1 MVAPVV
7 KHSVSVQAADD
18 PTKSVNAAEWNADH
32 IVSGVATS
40 AQLASAQADISAV
53 SAAVSVVAANL
64 AALSAT
70 VSTNAAAVSTLSIQA
85 TSISAAVSVVAANVS
100 TLSLQVSTVSSAV
113 SVVAANVSAVSVQ
126 VTNVSAAVSVV
137 AANVS
142 VLSVAHSVLSVQ
154 VTTVSAQTSVGIA
167 AAAAASAA
175 VSTLS
180 LAVSVVA
187 ANLSNEI
194 SARGLLSTQVTNV
207 SGAIST
213 LSLAVSV
220 VAAQA
225 STASVAATNASAA
238 VSVLSLAVSVVASNL
253 SALSVQVTNLS
264 AQMTST
270 IPNTNKIV
278 LGVQTI
284 SGSALANVS
293 GMSFSVG
300 ANNTYQFKYF
310 VIYQSAS
317 VVAGLSLAVTF
328 PGMKTFAAAADIIS
342 GVDGTGSW
350 FSGGITT
357 SGTKVVAIS
366 CQTANTDFYATIEGI
381 CQVSTTGTIQLQ
393 AAAEIAGTS
402 AQVLIRPG
410 TGLRV
415 WRMA

>member
-1 MVAPVV
+1 MAAPSV

-40 AQLASAQADISAV
+40 AQLTSVQADLSV
-53 SAAVSVVAANL
+53 LSTAVSVVAAGLSNEL
-64 AALSAT
+64 SARAALSAV
-70 VSTNAAAVSTLSIQA
+70 VSSNAAAVSTLSIQA
-85 TSISAAVSVVAANVS
+85 TNISAAVSVVAANVS
-100 TLSLQVSTVSSAV
+100 TLSLQVSAVSAAT
-113 SVVAANVSAVSVQ
+113 SVVAANVSTLSIQVSA
-126 VTNVSAAVSVV
+126 VSAAVSVV
-137 AANVS
+137 AANLS
-142 VLSVAHSVLSVQ
+142 ALSVTVSAEQALRNTLSSQ

-187 ANLSNEI
+187 A
-194 SARGLLSTQVTNV
+194 
-207 SGAIST
+207 
-213 LSLAVSV
+213 
-220 VAAQA
+220 QA

-238 VSVLSLAVSVVASNL
+238 VSTLSLAL
-253 SALSVQVTNLS
+253 SAEAALRNTLSSQVSTIS

-270 IPNTNKIV
+270 TPNAMKVV
-278 LGVQTI
+278 LGEQTV

-310 VIYQSAS
+310 IIYRSAS

-350 FSGGITT
+350 FSGAITT

-366 CQTANTDFYATIEGI
+366 CQTAATDFYATIEGI
-381 CQVSTTGTIQLQ
+381 CQVSTTGTVQLQ

-402 AQVLIRPG
+402 AQIIIRAG
-410 TGLRV
+410 TGMRV

>member
-1 MVAPVV
+1 MAAPVV

-40 AQLASAQADISAV
+40 AQLISAQADISAV
-53 SAAVSVVAANL
+53 STAVSVVAANL
-64 AALSAT
+64 AALSAI

-154 VTTVSAQTSVGIA
+154 VTTVSAQASVGIA

-175 VSTLS
+175 V
-180 LAVSVVA
+180 
-187 ANLSNEI
+187 
-194 SARGLLSTQVTNV
+194 
-207 SGAIST
+207 ST

-238 VSVLSLAVSVVASNL
+238 VSTLSLAVSVVASNL
-253 SALSVQVTNLS
+253 SALSAQHSTLSTQQSALSLQVTNLS

-270 IPNTNKIV
+270 TPNTNKIM

-366 CQTANTDFYATIEGI
+366 CQTANTNFYATVEGI

-402 AQVLIRPG
+402 AQILVQPG